1 MALKFKKMAHH
12 TLYWP
17 LLQPGARQTTAIC
30 VGLAEQRSLDIYCSW
45 LVTVPNLKLRE
56 TGRTSTALRLFQIIA
71 SNLNPNPI
79 LHTYSAFYTF
89 DQSPAFSVMYVYIS
103 GLHCCNG

>member
-30 VGLAEQRSLDIYCSW
+30 VGLAEQRSLDIYCGW
-45 LVTVPNLKLRE
+45 LVTVR
-56 TGRTSTALRLFQIIA
+56 I
-71 SNLNPNPI
+71 
-79 LHTYSAFYTF
+79 
-89 DQSPAFSVMYVYIS
+89 
-103 GLHCCNG
+103 